1 MYCVM
6 CMRVFLCTTVR
17 FCLLML
23 RVKKLTAIFQGAK
36 TKLEPVT
43 AFQSSRP
50 LNPIN
55 RKQRGPEKCIDGIID
70 NPKNFWDQNF
80 SLCATNTEKAPWL
93 AIDYGKD
100 AKVSVAEVVLYNRED
115 CCHRRT
121 RNVEIWLADEIP
133 TSGAEKFSGGNLI
146 GTFAGPGTSGERI
159 VIQSQQGWE
168 KKSGR
173 YLIVQNSNGN
183 KDMLLNLREVIASG
197 SSCPGAE

>member
-1 MYCVM
+1 M
-6 CMRVFLCTTVR
+6 
-17 FCLLML
+17 
-23 RVKKLTAIFQGAK
+23 
-36 TKLEPVT
+36 EPVA

-55 RKQRGPEKCIDGIID
+55 RKRRGPEKCIDGVID
-70 NPKNFWDQNF
+70 NPENF
-80 SLCATNTEKAPWL
+80 SLCATYTEKAPWL
-93 AIDYGKD
+93 AIDYGEN

-146 GTFAGPGTSGERI
+146 GTFAGPGTPGERI

-173 YLIVQNSNGN
+173 YLIVQISNGN
-183 KDMLLNLREVIASG
+183 KGIILNLREVVASG
-197 SSCPGAE
+197 SSCREGAAES